1 MGGEVQLLVPHLCC
15 LLGQWFSDW
24 LKRLPSSSA
33 FICVSGFLNK
43 TWMEQRIEVLEKMFA
58 NHISKLAFCG
68 ILLENH
74 PMTISEGPYEK
85 FSHQGPASE
94 ILDCSSWR

>member
-1 MGGEVQLLVPHLCC
+1 MSGEVQLLVPHLCC

-43 TWMEQRIEVLEKMFA
+43 TWVEQRIELLEKMFA
-58 NHISKLAFCG
+58 ITSLNWRFVEDYLR
-68 ILLENH
+68 
-74 PMTISEGPYEK
+74 TISDN
-85 FSHQGPASE
+85 
-94 ILDCSSWR
+94 L